1 MKISVLDAG
10 TLGDDLDLSRLKE
23 VGEVRVYRSSA
34 HDVVAERIADADV
47 VVVNKVPLGKE
58 TLYNAKRLRLICL
71 AATGYDN
78 VDTEY
83 CKANGIQVS
92 NVVGYSTDSVTQV
105 TVSGILELATHI
117 REYTSYVSDG
127 SYSSSGRAN
136 KVTPVYYELAGKTW
150 GIVGLGNIGRK
161 VAEVARAFGCY
172 VIACKRTPEPDI
184 ECVGLDELCRRSDII
199 SIHTPL
205 TSQTRGMIGTE
216 CIKLMK
222 SNVILYNAAR
232 GAVTDER
239 AVAEAVKSGRIGAFG
254 CDVYSEE
261 PFGKS
266 HPMYEIKE
274 LPNVC
279 LTPHMAWG
287 SYEARNRCLNEIIEN
302 IRAFKSGVR
311 RNAVV

>member
-1 MKISVLDAG
+1 MKISVLDAS

-23 VGEVRVYRSSA
+23 IGQVKIYNTTLPEETAG
-34 HDVVAERIADADV
+34 HIADSEV
-47 VVVNKVPLGKE
+47 VIVNKVKL
-58 TLYNAKRLRLICL
+58 NSDNLRRASALKLICL

-83 CKANGIQVS
+83 CRENGIQVS

-105 TVSGILELATHI
+105 TFAGILELATHV
-117 REYTSYVSDG
+117 RQYTSYVAG
-127 SYSSSGRAN
+127 GEYSASGKAN

-150 GIVGLGNIGRK
+150 GVVGLGNIGRK
-161 VAEVARAFGCY
+161 VAEVARAFGCRI
-172 VIACKRTPEPDI
+172 IACKRTPVSDI

-199 SIHTPL
+199 SLHTPL
-205 TSQTRGMIGTE
+205 TAQTRCLIG
-216 CIKLMK
+216 KKQLSLMK
-222 SNVILYNAAR
+222 SSVILYNAAR

-239 AVAEAVKSGRIGAFG
+239 AVADAVKNGDIGAFG
-254 CDVYSEE
+254 SDVYSLE
-261 PFGKS
+261 PFGKE
-266 HPMYEIKE
+266 HPMYEIKS

-287 SYEARNRCLNEIIEN
+287 SYEARNRCVDEIIEN
-302 IRAFKSGVR
+302 IKAFENGRR

>member
-105 TVSGILELATHI
+105 TVSGILELATHT

-302 IRAFKSGVR
+302 IRDFKSGVR